1 MMIMKKKNNKKKN
14 YSLIVLILIGSCV
27 LFIYLFNTFNNYQKE
42 INKNSYLSRTIGEVK
57 YEELDNIFT
66 ETSDDYF
73 LYISY
78 VDKDKILDLEKG
90 LKKIILKYNIENN
103 MYFLNVTDKYQEAS
117 FYDELNTK
125 LGLKKNKIVSVP
137 AIVYYKDKS
146 NLEVISSTNEKI
158 MEASSFENLLKLYK
172 INIEE

>member
-1 MMIMKKKNNKKKN
+1 MQQLLSVGTFIPL
-14 YSLIVLILIGSCV
+14 SPGFSCTNP
-27 LFIYLFNTFNNYQKE
+27 FYGTLFNTFNNYQKE

-90 LKKIILKYNIENN
+90 LKKIILKYNIENKLAVYLPN
-103 MYFLNVTDKYQEAS
+103 AV
-117 FYDELNTK
+117 DEELFC
-125 LGLKKNKIVSVP
+125 GLKELPKP
-137 AIVYYKDKS
+137 KDM
-146 NLEVISSTNEKI
+146 ITGEKT
-158 MEASSFENLLKLYK
+158 FLYFFLCS
-172 INIEE
+172 